1 MQLDSG
7 RTVEFSMRKHPLLD
21 YGYMVTS
28 HSNQDFTADR
38 VLVNVDTR
46 QARENLLVSNRMT
59 SAIPSER
66 HR

>member
-1 MQLDSG
+1 
-7 RTVEFSMRKHPLLD
+7 MRKHPLLD